1 MRRSR
6 IMAGMALAA
15 GLAGLGVSAAPAA
28 ETAWFVLRR
37 ETGPSC
43 WVALLTR
50 VGGEYLRGNALIAA
64 GPLKSEEE
72 ARKALADLER
82 RGICRRG

>member
-1 MRRSR
+1 MSRSH
-6 IMAGMALAA
+6 IVAAAALTAALA
-15 GLAGLGVSAAPAA
+15 GLAVSSAPAA

-64 GPLKSEEE
+64 GPLPSEEA
-72 ARKALADLER
+72 ARKALAKLEQ
-82 RGICRRG
+82 RGVCRRG